1 MVPGRKERGSV
12 DVTVNVD
19 VSKIVRNVAVAGVL
33 IVGIIFG
40 CSTYKKLLDWESCDV
55 TATLTKNEKIGT
67 IAFGSDFFSMKVIYL
82 LVLIGLLR
90 I

>member
-1 MVPGRKERGSV
+1 MMHASSDRNEGKSV

-40 CSTYKKLLDWESCDV
+40 CNTYRKLCAWE
-55 TATLTKNEKIGT
+55 EE
-67 IAFGSDFFSMKVIYL
+67 
-82 LVLIGLLR
+82 
-90 I
+90 

>member
-1 MVPGRKERGSV
+1 MINKSSVKSDGKNV

-40 CSTYKKLLDWESCDV
+40 CNTYRKL
-55 TATLTKNEKIGT
+55 
-67 IAFGSDFFSMKVIYL
+67 
-82 LVLIGLLR
+82 
-90 I
+90 